1 MAAYP
6 QLATGALAQFPVKK
20 RRRTRTLE
28 NALEDGSAI
37 RLADPGAEITQ
48 WELVY
53 NGLSDQEAA
62 ALREFFESC
71 EGTLNG
77 FTFVDPVANLLEQS
91 GSLDATVW
99 AKAPLISL
107 RAGIADPA
115 GGTAAWRASNAG
127 AARQWIRQTLATPGA
142 YVYCLSA
149 YLRSAQGAEAVLTI
163 GDGAFTAATG
173 PEWRRFCNTG
183 SGAPTGNEVAF
194 GLEVGAGATVEVY
207 GMQAEAQPA
216 PSTYKPT
223 TQTGV
228 YEDARFAADELAMQ
242 TTAENSHA
250 ATVRIIHAKHL

>member
-20 RRRTRTLE
+20 RRHTRTLE

-99 AKAPLISL
+99 AKAPFISL
-107 RAGIADPA
+107 QAGMADPA

-223 TQTGV
+223 TQTAV